1 MDNFICN
8 KNHSNCISYRDVV
21 SDWGSN
27 YIFDWEKQVI
37 SNKWDSY
44 TKEKKKALLEAEDGW
59 MVKNILLYGN
69 SLVPAKDVNK
79 YGEQHITRR
88 LTSIIGSEVTLE
100 KRENKE
106 IGTLYIAEESLRD
119 FECRR

>member
-1 MDNFICN
+1 M
-8 KNHSNCISYRDVV
+8 
-21 SDWGSN
+21 
-27 YIFDWEKQVI
+27 I

-44 TKEKKKALLEAEDGW
+44 TKKKKKALLEAEDGW
-59 MVKNILLYGN
+59 MVKNILMYGN
-69 SLVPAKDVNK
+69 SLAPAKDVKK

-88 LTSIIGSEVTLE
+88 LTSIIGSEVKLE

-119 FECRR
+119 LECRR

>member
-1 MDNFICN
+1 M
-8 KNHSNCISYRDVV
+8 ISD
-21 SDWGSN
+21 
-27 YIFDWEKQVI
+27 
-37 SNKWDSY
+37 KWDNY

-79 YGEQHITRR
+79 YGEQHIARR

-106 IGTLYIAEESLRD
+106 TGTLYIAEESLRD
-119 FECRR
+119 IECRR